1 MSTIIKLERKN
12 RLEKR
17 LFELES
23 GVTVNSPIKNQ
34 IHNLIDLYIA
44 YQRVQDKNWPYI
56 NEDGLKTYKIK
67 VISNLVNF
75 ISLDPFMNRVR
86 AAIATLL
93 SGNVQKA
100 IEILQSILD
109 EQNEIISDIQRKN
122 RTGANS
128 PSEYKELLIRIYKT
142 NPEMGP
148 KEMLKKLK
156 MEIGKGVIKSID
168 LNLDEITTVD
178 SSVYQINGLKDY
190 IYRFRAKEV

>member
-1 MSTIIKLERKN
+1 MSVTIKLERKN

-56 NEDGLKTYKIK
+56 NEGGLKTSKIK
-67 VISNLVNF
+67 VISNLLNF

-86 AAIATLL
+86 AAITTLL

-122 RTGANS
+122 RTGSNS
-128 PSEYKELLIRIYKT
+128 PSEYKDLLIRIYKT

-156 MEIGKGVIKSID
+156 KEIGKGVIKSID